1 MYKTAIIYCSLHHK
15 NTEKL
20 VKAIKSKYNIT
31 LIDASVHNS
40 ADLSVY
46 ELIGFASGIAFGKF
60 YSPVEKFL
68 AENLPENKKIFFMYT
83 CANNNSKFTD
93 SIRKLATDKNA
104 VVVGQYSCK
113 GFNTYGPLKFI
124 GGMNKNYPDNTD
136 IESAVEFFESIS
148 L

>member
-68 AENLPENKKIFFMYT
+68 SENLPENKKIN
-83 CANNNSKFTD
+83 AAGKF
-93 SIRKLATDKNA
+93 RRPLLLWN
-104 VVVGQYSCK
+104 VPSCI
-113 GFNTYGPLKFI
+113 L
-124 GGMNKNYPDNTD
+124 
-136 IESAVEFFESIS
+136 IS